1 MTTYYLIRV
10 SDNYRLVSSSALSNH
25 IPCDVVGCLTLSLG
39 DVFPLSVSDLS
50 DIANIFNNLFH
61 D

>member
-1 MTTYYLIRV
+1 MSTYYLIRV
-10 SDNYRLVSSSALSNH
+10 SDNFRLVPSSVLSNH

-39 DVFPLSVSDLS
+39 DVYPLSISDLS
-50 DIANIFNNLFH
+50 DIASIFNNLSH